1 VRSSTKLK
9 QYKISLLFLALFTL
23 FFFFLGIIEPHKEG
37 LNISLAGLIAII
49 FLTIDYKLIQQ
60 DLNLI
65 EERHRFARDL
75 IFQRK
80 SAAFLLFVIS
90 IVIYLV
96 QLLLVEVLGS
106 LEIVMLKLGIVYGI
120 VNEGEF
126 WRLLIGFLF
135 HSGFSHWLV
144 NTFFLIGF
152 AALARPYNSLQ
163 LFIFFMSGCITSS
176 IGALILFS
184 LGFSE
189 NDGFLGISGGTSA
202 LAGVVLMASI
212 KSRAYFPKYFYISF
226 LAFITS
232 LTILDFI
239 TATNMTA
246 LSHLIGFSVGGL
258 LSITVSKPRTLKDV
272 SVNGSR

>member
-1 VRSSTKLK
+1 M
-9 QYKISLLFLALFTL
+9 FLTLFTL
-23 FFFFLGIIEPHKEG
+23 FFFFLGIIEPHNEG
-37 LNISLAGLIAII
+37 LSISLAGLIAII
-49 FLTIDYKLIQQ
+49 FLTVDYKLIQL

-75 IFQRK
+75 IYQRK
-80 SAAFLLFVIS
+80 STAFLLFVIS
-90 IVIYLV
+90 VIIYLV
-96 QLLLVEVLGS
+96 QLLLVEVQGS
-106 LEIVMLKLGIVYGI
+106 LEIVMLKMGIVYEK

-144 NTFFLIGF
+144 NTLFLIGF
-152 AALARPYNSLQ
+152 SVLARPYKSLQ
-163 LFIFFMSGCITSS
+163 LFIFFISGCISSS
-176 IGALILFS
+176 IGALILFL

-202 LAGVVLMASI
+202 LAGAVLIASI
-212 KSRAYFPKYFYISF
+212 NNSAYFPKYFYISF

-232 LTILDFI
+232 LTLLDFI

-246 LSHLIGFSVGGL
+246 LSHLIGFLVGGL
-258 LSITVSKPRTLKDV
+258 LSITVSKPLILKDV